1 MVGIYLFADPHDPA
15 RGPFTWEE
23 MSALVL
29 MFLENN
35 I

>member
-1 MVGIYLFADPHDPA
+1 MAGIYLFADPHDPA
-15 RGPFTWEE
+15 RRPFTWEE

-29 MFLENN
+29 MFLKNN